1 MKGFKDT
8 TRTCYSK
15 GGPVPGP
22 RGAAAMSKTMSAY
35 RKGVLHQATSA
46 YLAVLDG
53 VTLADLVAPAD
64 VTVKMPG
71 SLKSRPKPGLP
82 A

>member
-22 RGAAAMSKTMSAY
+22 RGAAAVSKVMGAYRTGKLHQMSKP
-35 RKGVLHQATSA
+35 KG
-46 YLAVLDG
+46 
-53 VTLADLVAPAD
+53 
-64 VTVKMPG
+64 
-71 SLKSRPKPGLP
+71 
-82 A
+82 